1 MCVWC
6 NSYGFWCTV
15 RVSAGSA
22 LTYATLPGILP
33 RLKDL
38 LFSGFGPLNHVIAII
53 CFMAGL
59 LPKNHPCFSKEKK
72 DEYGLIKILAAC
84 ANNIDFNKKNI
95 DKIVVFAMLV
105 CGVVMLWLYLIGL
118 IIYLLTSESHA
129 LSMFVTVAPN
139 EDMAF
144 MMLDHVIGIPGLF
157 GSSVSTAAG
166 FPTPFHVA
174 LHSLFAFFSYG
185 IFAIAFVIFF
195 YHVVHFVLDVTQTG
209 KVAEN
214 MSDETADGEKGFSWL
229 PIRFVV
235 CFGLLLP
242 FGNGLNSAQW
252 ITLYTAKFGSG
263 MATNAWLDFNA
274 TTGSNPLGE
283 INERLIVKPPTV
295 DNTGLIKGLF
305 LMASCKQI
313 HAWGALGGVPTVVS
327 PYVINGSKNLDV
339 LIDVTTLS
347 LSYNSTPPTIAS
359 MNPADHFVKI
369 LDFSGGSDIRI
380 VMGEYIAAEPDRYKE
395 YPGKVLP
402 VCGEITIPVT
412 GRTAEALLA
421 ADGYLFAT
429 LNLLEHIERTGWA
442 TATPE
447 LDEMIYA
454 LFREYRRTSSFVKT
468 LIPTLGFP
476 LDMFCGTGNPSM
488 AASEAILGECKGPVK
503 PLYWNKMMDDY
514 YRYAFRVPAFTAY
527 DFLADTDIAF
537 TDLTVDPSRLY
548 VHGSAAGFTVLGAPD
563 PMAMTTGISKY
574 GWGGAGLWYKKIG
587 EKNGSLFA
595 AANAV
600 PKITKFPMVMEQIKE
615 QRLKTDTKVAGDFCE
630 PFNPQ
635 KSGGSSGY
643 SPAEKNQFT
652 AEQATALYAF
662 CAQLFENE
670 AINQDGV
677 TRTTPSTN
685 PIEKAIHMFFSES
698 MLFDKEGNNQVSP
711 MAQLVSIGRIL
722 IDKAILGVTVSAA
735 SYAIGSAAHISAGD
749 NKTQHAL
756 GSLAAVAGGFTMTI
770 ALIGLSAGFVLYYM
784 LPLLPFIYFFFAVG
798 RWVKVIFEALVGVPL
813 WALAHMRVGGP
824 GLPGNA
830 AIGGYFLLIEI
841 FIRPIVTVFSLVGA
855 FALFSGLVIGLNSIF
870 LLVSQNLMGSEAPSI
885 GMGAMAIEFSRS
897 MLDQFFLSIF
907 YIAIVYTIGTGCFK
921 LIDILPDNIM
931 RWSGAGVQSM
941 AASDVSDDMIEQ
953 WQWELP
959 QRFNSATR
967 TVGETFEST
976 LYGPGKKALG
986 DFKQREAKAAQA
998 AKNSNVDSGGGG
1010 P

>member
-38 LFSGFGPLNHVIAII
+38 LFSGFGPLNHIIAII

-59 LPKNHPCFSKEKK
+59 LPKNHPCFSKDKK
-72 DEYGLIKILAAC
+72 AEYGLIKILAAC
-84 ANNIDFNKKNI
+84 ANNIEFNRKNI
-95 DKIVVFAMLV
+95 DKIVVFSMLV
-105 CGVVMLWLYLIGL
+105 CGVVMMWLYLVGL

-129 LSMFVTVAPN
+129 SSMFVTFAPD

-144 MMLDHVIGIPGLF
+144 MMLDRVVGIPGLF

-274 TTGSNPLGE
+274 ATGTNPLGE
-283 INERLIVKPPTV
+283 INERLIVKPPTM

-305 LMASCKQI
+305 LMTSCKWV
-313 HAWGALGGVPTVVS
+313 HTLAAVGGGTNIVY
-327 PYVINGSKNLDV
+327 PYVINGSKNVYLN
-339 LIDVTTLS
+339 TLMS
-347 LSYNSTPPTIAS
+347 SSSFFNSTPSTIAN
-359 MNPADHFVKI
+359 MNPSDHFVKI

-380 VMGEYIAAEPDRYKE
+380 VLGEYIDAEPDKYKE

-402 VCGEITIPVT
+402 VCGEVTIPVT

-429 LNLLEHIERTGWA
+429 LNLLDRIERTGFT

-447 LDEMIYA
+447 LDEMYWA
-454 LFREYRRTSSFVKT
+454 YFREFRRTSSFVKT
-468 LIPTLGFP
+468 LIPALGWP
-476 LDMFCGTGNPSM
+476 PDTYCGDET
-488 AASEAILGECKGPVK
+488 IIGECKGPVK

-527 DFLADTDIAF
+527 DFLADTDIAY

-548 VHGSAAGFTVLGAPD
+548 VHWSAAGFTVLGAPD
-563 PMAMTTGISKY
+563 PMAMTTGITKY

-600 PKITKFPMVMEQIKE
+600 PKITKFPIVMEQIKE

-643 SPAEKNQFT
+643 LSAEKNQFMG
-652 AEQATALYAF
+652 EQATALYGL
-662 CAQLFENE
+662 CTQLFENE

-677 TRTTPSTN
+677 SRKTPSTN
-685 PIEKAIHMFFSES
+685 PIEKAIHMFFSEF
-698 MLFDKEGNNQVSP
+698 MLFDKTGNNEVSP
-711 MAQLVSIGRIL
+711 MSQLVSIGRIL

-756 GSLAAVAGGFTMTI
+756 GSLAAVAGGMTMTI

-841 FIRPIVTVFSLVGA
+841 FIRPILTVFSLIA
-855 FALFSGLVIGLNSIF
+855 SFALFSGLVVGLNSIF
-870 LLVSQNLMGSEAPSI
+870 LLASQNIMGSEAPAAAMSD
-885 GMGAMAIEFSRS
+885 MAIQLSRS

-967 TVGETFEST
+967 TVGQTFEST
-976 LYGPGKKALG
+976 FYGPGKKALD
-986 DFKQREAKAAQA
+986 DFKVREQKEKIAAQQE
-998 AKNSNVDSGGGG
+998 NVK
-1010 P
+1010 